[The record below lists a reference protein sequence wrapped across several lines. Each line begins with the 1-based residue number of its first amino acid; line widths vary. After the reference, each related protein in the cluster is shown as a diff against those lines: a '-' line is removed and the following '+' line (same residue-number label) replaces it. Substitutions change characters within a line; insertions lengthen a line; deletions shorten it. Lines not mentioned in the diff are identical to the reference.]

1 LIAARTNLG
10 KIAFFLLAA
19 CALILAAAATD
30 VRVAAWVHARDLGPR
45 VRASRIAWFIKSP
58 GDFRSTLILA
68 AALIA
73 INFKYWRSAV
83 LLALSGITA
92 GLFYSIVKWTAG
104 RTRPFPRHAAFV
116 PAFELH
122 PFPLGL
128 RGLWN
133 ADNLAFPS
141 GHACLAFATAMA
153 LSMVF
158 PRGKWWFFLAAL
170 AVGAERVLE
179 GAHYPSDVAG
189 AAILGIAAAYLSAL
203 ILRKLEERQLRRQ
216 TSGDAAVASPTI
228 DRDNVARSASVVRMD
243 SARGSAVGQ

>member
-1 LIAARTNLG
+1 MV
-10 KIAFFLLAA
+10 
-19 CALILAAAATD
+19 AAATTD
-30 VRVAAWVHARDLGPR
+30 VRVAAWVHARDLGPQVR
-45 VRASRIAWFIKSP
+45 VSRIARFIKSP
-58 GDFRSTLILA
+58 GDFRFTLILA
-68 AALIA
+68 AVLIT

-83 LLALSGITA
+83 LLALSGIIA

-128 RGLWN
+128 RGLLK

-158 PRGKWWFFLAAL
+158 PRGRWWLFLAAS

-179 GAHYPSDVAG
+179 GAHYPSDIAG
-189 AAILGIAAAYLSAL
+189 AAILGIAAAYVSAV
-203 ILRKLEERQLRRQ
+203 ILRRLEERQLRRKA
-216 TSGDAAVASPTI
+216 SGDAAIASSTI
-228 DRDNVARSASVVRMD
+228 DRDNVARNASVVRMD
-243 SARGSAVGQ
+243 AARGSALGQ